1 MSELVLEIKNLFI
14 NAKNYQKPLVN
25 DISINVNK
33 GEIVGLV
40 GESGAGKTLTSLSI
54 LNLFDKNS
62 LLTSKGSINLYKGT
76 KCFNIS
82 NLDKENLRQLR
93 KNQIGLI
100 FQEPMSALNP
110 MMTCGNQVMEVIV
123 HNNQIRTL
131 KKVIYS
137 IVNTTERIV
146 SKLINRDFT
155 ILNRGLYFE
164 AKLKVINWFK
174 ILKIEDP
181 EKTFSKY
188 PHELSGGQKQRVIIA
203 MALIKNPILL
213 LADEPTTALDKF
225 TQEAIVN
232 DLKTLQ
238 KETQLATLFVSHD
251 LQLIKK
257 IADRIYIMKNGEII
271 EEGINEEIFNSPK
284 HLYTRDLIASCPP
297 IDRKL
302 SELPTRKHFMSFD
315 NEGYLGDINISL
327 NELIKSLTVAK
338 SKAVNKSKL
347 LMNNNAIMQ
356 IKKLNK
362 VYKAKKNKAINHVIK
377 NISFNI
383 YQGET
388 LGIIGESGSGKSSL
402 GKTLV
407 GINVPTSGEVLFK
420 NKNVYRMNSELIKT
434 FRKSVQ
440 IVFQDPYS
448 SLNPNQTIFETLK
461 EPLVVHKIVPKD
473 LINQEI
479 DKLLNQV
486 DLPLITKNKF
496 PRELS
501 GGQRQRVCIARA
513 LALEPQVIIFDES
526 VSSLDVSVKADIL
539 NLLTRLKNEH
549 NLTFVFISHD
559 LSVIR
564 FISDRIMVIKDGKI
578 IEIGIS
584 EEIFNDP
591 KDKYSKALLLS
602 NS

>member
-1 MSELVLEIKNLFI
+1 
-14 NAKNYQKPLVN
+14 
-25 DISINVNK
+25 
-33 GEIVGLV
+33 
-40 GESGAGKTLTSLSI
+40 
-54 LNLFDKNS
+54 
-62 LLTSKGSINLYKGT
+62 
-76 KCFNIS
+76 
-82 NLDKENLRQLR
+82 
-93 KNQIGLI
+93 
-100 FQEPMSALNP
+100 
-110 MMTCGNQVMEVIV
+110 
-123 HNNQIRTL
+123 
-131 KKVIYS
+131 
-137 IVNTTERIV
+137 
-146 SKLINRDFT
+146 
-155 ILNRGLYFE
+155 
-164 AKLKVINWFK
+164 
-174 ILKIEDP
+174 
-181 EKTFSKY
+181 
-188 PHELSGGQKQRVIIA
+188 
-203 MALIKNPILL
+203 
-213 LADEPTTALDKF
+213 
-225 TQEAIVN
+225 
-232 DLKTLQ
+232 
-238 KETQLATLFVSHD
+238 
-251 LQLIKK
+251 
-257 IADRIYIMKNGEII
+257 
-271 EEGINEEIFNSPK
+271 
-284 HLYTRDLIASCPP
+284 
-297 IDRKL
+297 
-302 SELPTRKHFMSFD
+302 MSFD

-513 LALEPQVIIFDES
+513 LALEPQMIIFDES

>member
-1 MSELVLEIKNLFI
+1 M
-14 NAKNYQKPLVN
+14 
-25 DISINVNK
+25 
-33 GEIVGLV
+33 G
-40 GESGAGKTLTSLSI
+40 
-54 LNLFDKNS
+54 
-62 LLTSKGSINLYKGT
+62 
-76 KCFNIS
+76 
-82 NLDKENLRQLR
+82 
-93 KNQIGLI
+93 
-100 FQEPMSALNP
+100 
-110 MMTCGNQVMEVIV
+110 
-123 HNNQIRTL
+123 
-131 KKVIYS
+131 
-137 IVNTTERIV
+137 
-146 SKLINRDFT
+146 
-155 ILNRGLYFE
+155 
-164 AKLKVINWFK
+164 
-174 ILKIEDP
+174 
-181 EKTFSKY
+181 
-188 PHELSGGQKQRVIIA
+188 
-203 MALIKNPILL
+203 
-213 LADEPTTALDKF
+213 
-225 TQEAIVN
+225 
-232 DLKTLQ
+232 
-238 KETQLATLFVSHD
+238 
-251 LQLIKK
+251 
-257 IADRIYIMKNGEII
+257 
-271 EEGINEEIFNSPK
+271 
-284 HLYTRDLIASCPP
+284 
-297 IDRKL
+297 
-302 SELPTRKHFMSFD
+302 
-315 NEGYLGDINISL
+315 
-327 NELIKSLTVAK
+327 
-338 SKAVNKSKL
+338 
-347 LMNNNAIMQ
+347 
-356 IKKLNK
+356 
-362 VYKAKKNKAINHVIK
+362 
-377 NISFNI
+377 
-383 YQGET
+383 
-388 LGIIGESGSGKSSL
+388 
-402 GKTLV
+402 
-407 GINVPTSGEVLFK
+407 VPTSGEVLFK

-526 VSSLDVSVKADIL
+526 VSSLDVSVKADVL